1 MKELVRGGILGVV
14 ALAFGLGGAM
24 ALAPATAKDIM
35 GKLNKGPNSL
45 FPNLKRELQKDEPDW
60 ADVQAQTREYAS
72 LAASLSQ
79 ATPPK
84 GEKVS
89 WVKLTQD
96 YAAAA
101 KTMDDAAR
109 KKDKSA
115 ALSAHQ
121 KLQQA
126 CTACHQVHR
135 K

>member
-1 MKELVRGGILGVV
+1 MNAVVRGGIVAAV
-14 ALAFGLGGAM
+14 ALTFGLGGAV

-35 GKLNKGPNSL
+35 GKLNKGPSSL

-60 ADVQAQTREYAS
+60 ADVQAQTKEYAS

-79 ATPPK
+79 ARPPK
-84 GEKVS
+84 GTKES

-101 KTMDDAAR
+101 KTMNDAAQ

-115 ALSAHQ
+115 ALAAHN
-121 KLQQA
+121 KLQKA
-126 CTACHQVHR
+126 CMACHNAHR
-135 K
+135 Q